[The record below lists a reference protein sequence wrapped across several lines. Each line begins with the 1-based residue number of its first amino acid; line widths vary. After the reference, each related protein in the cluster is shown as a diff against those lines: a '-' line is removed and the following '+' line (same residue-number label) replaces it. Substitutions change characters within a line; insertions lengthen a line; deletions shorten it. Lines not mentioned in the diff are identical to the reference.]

1 MKAIRNRL
9 LFLAGI
15 LGILTPLQAVAA
27 EQDTVMLRQE
37 EARVAVSVSMTDAME
52 EQMTAVSL
60 ALEIQVETSEH
71 GVGTMDDVQVSFD
84 FDTGLED
91 TEHDI
96 RYQDGLLQ
104 IYAASDQTLFPASGE
119 LRLGYVEVAPKDAS
133 DTLKIRISYQDG
145 SFQAVNSS
153 YGSKKPEVTR
163 VSQAVDMQIGAG
175 VVYGV
180 STQTLEE
187 YLEQAGQLRQE
198 NYTKEQWERLQE
210 AVRQA
215 EQLLQD
221 ADAGQ
226 DAIDEAASI
235 LYQAMQNRLEEEP
248 AGGEQTGGSNLEQ
261 GLYDQTTRYENNPS
275 DARKMDSAVVQV
287 EEETVPAVDFSQG
300 LPGAIAG
307 VLPGIGASDGNASS
321 VTGTGTG
328 VVSVGANREK
338 ISVISPQDGPA
349 GIQVVNGGANA
360 GGSALPGQNGG
371 DETVSSNQATS
382 QEILLDRENG
392 GVVSEEGG
400 FQTKLPLI
408 LAVAG
413 VVAAVIFAVSMAIVK
428 NQKKKTKQQRKKKH
442 SHSEKKG
449 RDRKS
454 GQTRRK

>member
-15 LGILTPLQAVAA
+15 LGILTPLQAAAA
-27 EQDTVMLRQE
+27 EQDTVTLRQE

-52 EQMTAVSL
+52 EHMTAVSL
-60 ALEIQVETSEH
+60 ALKIQVDEGDGGS
-71 GVGTMDDVQVSFD
+71 DDIQVSFD
-84 FDTGLED
+84 FDAGLED

-119 LRLGYVEVAPKDAS
+119 LPLGYVEVTPKDAS

-187 YLEQAGQLRQE
+187 YLEQARLLSQDA
-198 NYTKEQWERLQE
+198 YTKEQWARIQEAIAQAERLLQE
-210 AVRQA
+210 AG
-215 EQLLQD
+215 
-221 ADAGQ
+221 AGQ

-248 AGGEQTGGSNLEQ
+248 AGGEQTGGSNMDQ
-261 GLYDQTTRYENNPS
+261 GLYDQTTRYESNPS
-275 DARKMDSAVVQV
+275 DAKKIDSAVVTAG
-287 EEETVPAVDFSQG
+287 EKTDLPVDFSQG
-300 LPGAIAG
+300 LPAAVAG
-307 VLPGIGASDGNASS
+307 ILPGIGAADGNLSS
-321 VTGTGTG
+321 VTGNGAG
-328 VVSVGANREK
+328 LVSGGANREK

-349 GIQVVNGGANA
+349 GLQVINGGAGA
-360 GGSALPGQNGG
+360 GSGALPGQTEGEESASA
-371 DETVSSNQATS
+371 DQATS
-382 QEILLDRENG
+382 QEILLDRVNG
-392 GVVSEEGG
+392 GVVSEKESFHPG
-400 FQTKLPLI
+400 LP
-408 LAVAG
+408 
-413 VVAAVIFAVSMAIVK
+413 VIFIGAGAIVIVIAVMTIFSI
-428 NQKKKTKQQRKKKH
+428 KKHKKRKKHQSNKKH
-442 SHSEKKG
+442 SHPEKPAGG
-449 RDRKS
+449 RKKS
-454 GQTRRK
+454 GHNRRK